1 MFNNPLDI
9 LVINV
14 YDKIDI
20 CELNNFKF
28 LHNFKIQKLMG
39 YSSRT
44 LK

>member
-14 YDKIDI
+14 YDKNDI

-28 LHNFKIQKLMG
+28 LNNFKIQKLWD
-39 YSSRT
+39 T
-44 LK
+44 VVEL